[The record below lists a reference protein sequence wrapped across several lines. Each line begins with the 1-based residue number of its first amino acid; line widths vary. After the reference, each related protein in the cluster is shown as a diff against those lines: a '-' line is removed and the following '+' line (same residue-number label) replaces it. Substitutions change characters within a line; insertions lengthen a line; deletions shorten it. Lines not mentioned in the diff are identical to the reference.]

1 MAHALVKRGLKASLR
16 WLYWLHRWL
25 GIAVCLMFLLW
36 FVSGVVMMYVPYP
49 SLTEEERLA
58 GLAPI
63 DWSRVR
69 ISPTEALRRAGQ
81 QGFPAELRLDMAA
94 GEPAWRIRDKER
106 RIALS
111 ALDGRRLSAPDAASA
126 ITAARRFA
134 GAAPITRVERI
145 HDDQWTVAQGFK
157 WARPLWKVSLGDA
170 RGTQIYVSSTSG
182 EPVQNTDARERAWN
196 WVGAVPHW
204 LYLTAIRRDGS
215 LWRQVVLWTSGPAV
229 VLGITGMWVGILR
242 LRLRR
247 RYRNG
252 AITLYR
258 GWMKWH
264 HLTGLAGGIFAIT
277 WMFSGWL
284 SVSPFDWFARNG
296 PSGGAALY
304 AAHASADFPV
314 LDGGRLA
321 ARAPQAREARLAWVG
336 GRPVVTLT
344 VKTGHSMIA
353 TPDGRALRF
362 TQAELVA
369 NARRLMP
376 GTPVRNVVV
385 LQKPDLYWYSHRH
398 ERTLPVVRVIF
409 GDAERT
415 WTTIDPRGGSLLSQQ
430 NASGRSY
437 RWFFNA
443 LHDFDLPFLLAN
455 RFLREPLMWL
465 LSALG
470 IIMSL
475 SGIVIGWNHLVR
487 RRRRKAAR
495 QAIA

>member
-94 GEPAWRIRDKER
+94 GEPAWRIRDKQR

-126 ITAARRFA
+126 IAAARRFA

-242 LRLRR
+242 LRLRWLQEWGDNTLSRLDEMAPSDRTGR
-247 RYRNG
+247 RDLRHY
-252 AITLYR
+252 LDVQ
-258 GWMKWH
+258 WMAF
-264 HLTGLAGGIFAIT
+264 GQ
-277 WMFSGWL
+277 
-284 SVSPFDWFARNG
+284 PFRLVRAQWAV
-296 PSGGAALY
+296 GGAALY